1 MQAVEVPQGR
11 CYGGT
16 LGLVD
21 QEAGQVA
28 AGAGSNMFGSV
39 DSVIMGGKLLTQDA
53 AQPVAEALA
62 IRGRH
67 ILSVGSAAEIEKLI
81 QADTRV
87 IDAGGMTVTPG
98 FIDAHAHPLM
108 ANEAAGVNVDYRR
121 ITEVQ
126 DAIRSK
132 VEETPAG
139 EWVFGFMYDD
149 TKFEEGRPLHISDL
163 DYVAPDHPVYVGHRG
178 GHTAV
183 VNTAAF
189 KLAGVT
195 MDTPDP
201 DGGAYYRENGIL
213 TGKVAERAAFTF
225 RSIGVWP
232 KVTRRLMQEAA
243 RLSTLRM
250 ASVGL
255 TSSTDAA
262 TSPQNF
268 RAYQDAL
275 KAGELNCRVAIMPMG
290 GSFDDSDMDGPRS
303 LYEIFKAAGILTGY
317 GDDMLRIGGAK
328 YFVDGSAS
336 ERTMRMIRPYEGRP
350 DDYGILVTN
359 QETIDAA
366 VDDAVANQYRIG
378 FHANGDEAIDMVLK
392 AYERVL
398 ENWQGENPR
407 FRIEHCSLVNPDL
420 LQRIKDTGVIP
431 APFYTYAYYHGEKWA
446 EYGNERM
453 NWMFAHRSFLDYGIP
468 VAPASD
474 YTPGPYDPMMAIR
487 SMVTRKD
494 YLGQVWGEK
503 QKISVDDAMKIC
515 TMHGAYASCEET
527 IKGSLTPGKLADVVL
542 LAEDPHDVDPDAI
555 IDIKIQRTVLGGRT
569 VFEA

>member
-1 MQAVEVPQGR
+1 MTA
-11 CYGGT
+11 
-16 LGLVD
+16 D
-21 QEAGQVA
+21 A
-28 AGAGSNMFGSV
+28 ASHIFGSV
-39 DSVIMGGKLLTQDA
+39 DSVILGGKLLTQDA
-53 AQPVAEALA
+53 TQPTAEALA

-67 ILSVGSAAEIEKLI
+67 ILSVGSTAAIEALI
-81 QADTRV
+81 QPDTVV
-87 IDAGGMTVTPG
+87 IDASGMAVTPG

-121 ITEVQ
+121 IAEVQ
-126 DAIRSK
+126 AAIKRK
-132 VEETPAG
+132 VEQTPAG

-149 TKFEEGRPLHISDL
+149 TKFEERRPLHISDL
-163 DYVAPDHPVYVGHRG
+163 DSIAPDHPVYVGHRG

-183 VNTAAF
+183 VNSAAF

-195 MDTPDP
+195 VDTPDP
-201 DGGAYYRENGIL
+201 DGGAYYRENGVL

-232 KVTRRLMQEAA
+232 VVTRQSMQEAA

-262 TSPQNF
+262 TSAQNF

-275 KAGELNCRVAIMPMG
+275 KAGELACRVAIMPIG
-290 GSFDDSDMDGPRS
+290 GSFNSTGKDVPRS
-303 LYEIFKAAGILTGY
+303 LYEIFKDAGILTGY
-317 GDDMLRIGGAK
+317 GDDMLRIGAAK

-336 ERTMRMIRPYEGRP
+336 ERTMRMTQPYEGRP
-350 DDYGILVTN
+350 DDYGILVTT

-378 FHANGDEAIDMVLK
+378 FHANGDEAIDMVLQ

-398 ENWQGENPR
+398 QDWQGENPR

-420 LQRIKDTGVIP
+420 LRRIKRAGVIP

-494 YLGQVWGEK
+494 YLGQVWGET
-503 QKISVDDAMKIC
+503 QKISVDEAMKIC
-515 TMHGAYASCEET
+515 TMNGAYASCEEG
-527 IKGSLTPGKLADVVL
+527 IKGSLTPGKLADIVL
-542 LAEDPHDVDPDAI
+542 LAQDPHDVDADAI
-555 IDIKIQRTVLGGRT
+555 LDIKVQRTILGGQT
-569 VFEA
+569 VYQAD